1 MIVAD
6 TNTIAYLYLP
16 TEQTDDTITLLHKD
30 PHWVAPLLWRSEF
43 RNVLA
48 LYVRKGI
55 IDLSTA
61 IAMQTQ
67 AEQQFADNEYTVN
80 SMDILSLAA
89 DSNCSVYDCEFVSL
103 AMSLNLKL
111 ITGDRKL
118 IQSFPGTA
126 MTAKDY
132 LRAEDSLQATVSGPC
147 VCSWRSVVCGCSGLA

>member
-16 TEQTDDTITLLHKD
+16 TAQTDDVVSLLHKD

-61 IAMQTQ
+61 IAMQSQ
-67 AEQQFADNEYTVN
+67 AEQQLAENEYSVN
-80 SMDILSLAA
+80 STDVLA
-89 DSNCSVYDCEFVSL
+89 L
-103 AMSLNLKL
+103 ASPVCQPDPIQLPFG
-111 ITGDRKL
+111 IT
-118 IQSFPGTA
+118 
-126 MTAKDY
+126 
-132 LRAEDSLQATVSGPC
+132 
-147 VCSWRSVVCGCSGLA
+147 

>member
-16 TEQTDDTITLLHKD
+16 TAQTDDAVSLLHKD

-61 IAMQTQ
+61 IAMQSQ
-67 AEQQFADNEYTVN
+67 AEQQLAENEYSVN
-80 SMDILSLAA
+80 SKDVLTLTSE
-89 DSNCSVYDCEFVSL
+89 SGCSAYDCEFISL
-103 AMSLNLKL
+103 AKSLNLKL
-111 ITGDRKL
+111 ITSDRKL
-118 IQSFPGTA
+118 IQMFPEIA
-126 MTAKDY
+126 MTADDY
-132 LRAEDSLQATVSGPC
+132 LRTEP
-147 VCSWRSVVCGCSGLA
+147 